1 MHAFKLA
8 VEKRSVLC
16 KTVISYGVI
25 TNFVLST
32 FNREK
37 TRRKKCLVSYPGSEG
52 FVRVWTNRE
61 TEFIV
66 HSKNNFTLPAKM
78 ETKDNYLVMS
88 KEHFSY

>member
-1 MHAFKLA
+1 MKLTDLYEGTKEYMHAFKLA

-37 TRRKKCLVSYPGSEG
+37 TRRNKCLISYPGSEG
-52 FVRVWTNRE
+52 FVRVWTNRK
-61 TEFIV
+61 TDGPVI
-66 HSKNNFTLPAKM
+66 
-78 ETKDNYLVMS
+78 YQ
-88 KEHFSY
+88 Y

>member
-32 FNREK
+32 FNLEK
-37 TRRKKCLVSYPGSEG
+37 TRRKKCLVSYPGSESL
-52 FVRVWTNRE
+52 VRVWTNSRVDMVGMNHDKVL
-61 TEFIV
+61 T
-66 HSKNNFTLPAKM
+66 
-78 ETKDNYLVMS
+78 
-88 KEHFSY
+88 